1 MKYYMKLSVQNVNA
15 TTKIKRQGSFL
26 LVLLLMC
33 TILVAC
39 ANNPKKDIVTS
50 KNDGS
55 MQNAIH
61 ETSSNNGSLEIEPS
75 RITWQKEFMSTDGSV
90 SFFVNIN
97 NEVSPD
103 VRQVVEVIPHML
115 TEDDLQRVATVLL
128 GDIQF
133 YERRTSSNPQYSK
146 SQYQEMIARMS
157 PYATKER
164 LADLMGASGAEVY
177 LEYVQLFIESWTEEY
192 ESAPEGDPRTPC
204 DWVLKKERVYND
216 SKIEIG
222 NRVLDDDMNVLY
234 ANAQKNGVEYI
245 YSVIRHSGKT
255 HKLNLISLQLS
266 EGIGL
271 IPVDQAIY
279 RSMLCRTEKP
289 TEEQITA
296 VSQEAQTML
305 EQMQLGEWEIVST
318 EVEVSNSGAAPEY
331 TIRLQAQPLI
341 NGVSSILGQP
351 NTAPQDAY
359 APTYQ
364 MTSAY
369 FVFSANGDIVEFSL
383 ISPID
388 VIDVP
393 NQNVSTISVDELAE
407 KCMQQLSLSD
417 RAAYGLPDYFI
428 EETEDYTGEKLLCQ
442 VSITEAEY
450 GLGRVKV
457 PNTDDN
463 YYYIPVLAFRGTVVY
478 ISDKSGTVYFDNSP
492 VKADEKSPILL
503 CINAI
508 DGSIITN

>member
-1 MKYYMKLSVQNVNA
+1 MNKG
-15 TTKIKRQGSFL
+15 IRFIWC
-26 LVLLLMC
+26 VLLLFLLC
-33 TILVAC
+33 GCQKAPNQEVI
-39 ANNPKKDIVTS
+39 TS
-50 KNDGS
+50 KNDS
-55 MQNAIH
+55 IFQDKIK
-61 ETSSNNGSLEIEPS
+61 ETVSSSDTLDINPS
-75 RITWQKEFMSTDGSV
+75 RIVWKEDFCSTDGSV
-90 SFFVNIN
+90 SFSVNID

-103 VRQVVEVIPHML
+103 VRQVVEVVPHML
-115 TEDDLQRVATVLL
+115 TEEDIQRVATVLL
-128 GDIQF
+128 GDIDF

-146 SQYQEMIARMS
+146 SQYQEMITRLS
-157 PYATKER
+157 PYATKEG
-164 LADLMGASGAEVY
+164 LAQLMGASGAEVY
-177 LEYVQLFIESWTEEY
+177 LEYVQLFIESWTDEY
-192 ESAPEGDPRTPC
+192 ETAPESDPRSIC
-204 DWVLKKERVYND
+204 DWTLKKERVYND
-216 SKIEIG
+216 SEMEIG
-222 NRVLDDDMNVLY
+222 NRVLDDDMDVLY
-234 ANAQKNGVEYI
+234 ANAQKNGVEYL
-245 YSVIRHSGKT
+245 YSVLRHTGNT
-255 HKLNLISLQLS
+255 YKLNSIHLQLT

-271 IPVDQAIY
+271 MPVDQAIY

-296 VSQEAQTML
+296 VSQKAQTML
-305 EQMQLGEWEIVST
+305 EQMQLGSWEIVST

-341 NGVSSILGQP
+341 NGVSAILGQP
-351 NTAPQDAY
+351 NSVHQDSY

-369 FVFSANGDIVEFSL
+369 FVFSANGDIVEFSM

-393 NQNVSTISVDELAE
+393 NQNVSTISVEELAE

-417 RAAYGLPDYFI
+417 RATYGLPDYFI

-463 YYYIPVLAFRGTVVY
+463 YYYIPVLTFRGTVVY
-478 ISDKSGTVYFDNSP
+478 ISEKSGTVYYDNTPINS
-492 VKADEKSPILL
+492 DEKPPILL

-508 DGSIITN
+508 DGSIIKN